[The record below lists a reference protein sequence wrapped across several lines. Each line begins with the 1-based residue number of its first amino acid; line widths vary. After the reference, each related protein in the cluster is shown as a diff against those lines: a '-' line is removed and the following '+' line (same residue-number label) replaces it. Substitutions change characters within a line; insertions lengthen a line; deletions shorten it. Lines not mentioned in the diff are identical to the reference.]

1 MASELVALGVDQ
13 PEDPRYAACYAS
25 GSVFKPEDGGR
36 FHRVE
41 KGHRRLVSR
50 ALCVVKHF
58 GTRCEKCP
66 NAEAALYFEGPRGA

>member
-1 MASELVALGVDQ
+1 MASELVALGLDQ

-41 KGHRRLVSR
+41 KGQRRLVSR
-50 ALCVVKHF
+50 ALCIVRHF
-58 GTRCEKCP
+58 GSRCDRCP
-66 NAEAALYFEGPRGA
+66 NSSTQLHLEVARDV

>member
-25 GSVFKPEDGGR
+25 GSVFKPEEGGR

-50 ALCVVKHF
+50 ALCVLQYF
-58 GTRCEKCP
+58 ESRCAKCP
-66 NAEAALYFEGPRGA
+66 NSVATLHFGVARGA

>member
-13 PEDPRYAACYAS
+13 PEDPRFAACYAS

-50 ALCVVKHF
+50 ALCVVQHF

-66 NAEAALYFEGPRGA
+66 NSVATLYFGAPHGT